1 MQIYKRQKRSILP
14 EAPGCLKD
22 GIDGGGRGAVEGRQ
36 SDLVV
41 TAVGHQLQQVVA
53 GDDAGGNDT
62 AESSHGE
69 DDEKV
74 LERDKKS

>member
-1 MQIYKRQKRSILP
+1 
-14 EAPGCLKD
+14 
-22 GIDGGGRGAVEGRQ
+22 
-36 SDLVV
+36 VV

-74 LERDKKS
+74 LERDRNLE